1 MFKPHYAPG
10 TSATIG
16 FLAAYMAMP
25 QSIFMAGVLCA
36 VLGARLPVKPMLVG
50 AFMGAASLGAMGVAD
65 HLERSARFDHTEM
78 APSPAPSLKP

>member
-1 MFKPHYAPG
+1 MFRRYDAYG
-10 TSATIG
+10 MSAFMGFMAASWALPQTIG
-16 FLAAYMAMP
+16 LAAVVVA
-25 QSIFMAGVLCA
+25 L
-36 VLGARLPVKPMLVG
+36 LGANLKVKPMLVG